1 VNIFDISQVA
11 DASKDFNKK
20 TLKTKAA
27 LGNEVHQSNIHSVLW
42 EDCEA
47 SMGGQAKEL
56 ISADFERTVVW
67 DLSKGEIKANIEASQ
82 ISEGNSLDIT
92 CSVVKRDPHHKNLIS
107 IGIEKGFFQ
116 IDLRAP
122 TNKSV
127 AQKIAHSDL
136 LTDLDY
142 NPNKL
147 NTIATCAQDSFLRFW
162 DLRKLDR
169 CLLEFDD
176 DSHWLNCVKYNRF
189 HDQLLISG
197 TSSTFL

>member
-20 TLKTKAA
+20 TLKTKAT

-82 ISEGNSLDIT
+82 ISEGNSFDI
-92 CSVVKRDPHHKNLIS
+92 
-107 IGIEKGFFQ
+107 
-116 IDLRAP
+116 
-122 TNKSV
+122 
-127 AQKIAHSDL
+127 
-136 LTDLDY
+136 
-142 NPNKL
+142 
-147 NTIATCAQDSFLRFW
+147 
-162 DLRKLDR
+162 
-169 CLLEFDD
+169 
-176 DSHWLNCVKYNRF
+176 
-189 HDQLLISG
+189 
-197 TSSTFL
+197 